1 MKLVAELMSEE
12 DFDMD
17 RLRDYKDS
25 LEKVQYSDAGAK
37 LQNFYED
44 LMAAQNGHLAIFAA

>member
-1 MKLVAELMSEE
+1 MSEE

-25 LEKVQYSDAGAK
+25 LEKVQYSDAQAK
-37 LQNFYED
+37 LQHFYDD
-44 LMAAQNGHLAIFAA
+44 LIAA